1 MNQYYE
7 PLPMKPSREFFYLIL
22 MWLLFM
28 VVSVFASVITWWLMT
43 GQSIAMLETDLLK
56 PDNLNAF
63 KMIQVVSTVIMF
75 FVPAYITARRA
86 SSHPMKRLGFVK
98 SFKYDRLLLALGIM
112 FCVLPLVGF
121 MADVNKAIPLTPSL
135 KKMFEGLESNYM
147 EQIKKIALF
156 TSPLDYIVALIVI
169 AFFPAFVE
177 EVFFRGAMQQIFLRW
192 FVHPWLVIF
201 ITSLIFSA
209 IHFSWYGFIPRIVL
223 GMMLGGIFHY
233 TGNLWY
239 SIAAHFFNNAFM
251 VTILYVQHLQGK
263 PIDTE
268 IGDSAPWWAGILSL
282 ILVIFLLRQLHR
294 VSVTKVAP
302 DSIAATPDT
311 DDNRFSV

>member
-1 MNQYYE
+1 
-7 PLPMKPSREFFYLIL
+7 MKPSREFFYLIL
-22 MWLLFM
+22 QWVLFM
-28 VVSVFASVITWWLMT
+28 VVSAFAAVLTWWLMT
-43 GQSIAMLETDLLK
+43 GKSITLLETDMLK
-56 PDNLNAF
+56 PENLNAF

-75 FVPAYITARRA
+75 FVPAYLTARRS
-86 SSHPMKRLGFVK
+86 SSHPMKSLGFVK
-98 SFKYDRLLLALGIM
+98 SFHFNRFVLALGIM

-135 KKMFEGLESNYM
+135 QKMFEALESNYM

-156 TSPLDYIVALIVI
+156 NTPVDYIVVLIVI

-177 EVFFRGAMQQIFLRW
+177 EAFFRGAMQQIFLRW
-192 FVHPWLVIF
+192 FKYPWLVIF

-239 SIAAHFFNNAFM
+239 SIAAHFFNNGFM
-251 VTILYVQHLQGK
+251 VTILFIQHLQGK

-268 IGDSAPWWAGILSL
+268 VGDSAPWWAGIISL
-282 ILVIFLLRQLHR
+282 IIVIFLFRQLR
-294 VSVTKVAP
+294 RISLTKVAP
-302 DSIAATPDT
+302 DSIASANDT
-311 DDNRFSV
+311 DNNRFKV